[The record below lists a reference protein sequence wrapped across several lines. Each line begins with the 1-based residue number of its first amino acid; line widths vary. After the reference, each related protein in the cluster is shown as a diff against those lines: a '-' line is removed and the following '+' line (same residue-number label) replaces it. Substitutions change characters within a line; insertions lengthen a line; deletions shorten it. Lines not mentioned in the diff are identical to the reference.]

1 MAKAK
6 VKAKNA
12 LKLEIENAARIAAQ
26 EAEEEDTAFESP
38 EERDLDFASNDDDL
52 TPDYEREQKDV
63 FVDGRKLAKT
73 RFKSARWRIYRE
85 DKWLGTKE
93 GDYSWE
99 KVQKEYG
106 GGQFRIV
113 AVDSDN
119 KFLTSQ
125 SLEIEYPDS
134 WKRSELEQ
142 PNAPEKEDSA
152 LATLGFLQQSQERA
166 ENRAREM
173 VSKSENG
180 FAQVMQAMTMQQQ
193 KSQEMQMTMMMESNK
208 QMMAMFMSM
217 NQKPTTDPLA
227 PFMPLITALVTQKP
241 VDTGPKPMELI
252 KLLEDAKREAKREAK
267 EDQRTMHDT
276 ARKLA
281 EEMTPDASEGE
292 ESLTKT
298 IIKSVGPVLATMM
311 QESQKKAEMQAAEQL
326 AAARI
331 QQGHPQALNHGF
343 IEGDPTKAIGSA
355 RPNERRAPRPAP
367 RPVEAS
373 TVTQPEPP
381 KVENVSSVVQ
391 PTVATSGRDL
401 SASGAKGGQEVIAQP
416 VTAKEL
422 VMDGRLQ
429 EQMFNFCAPDIGQAM
444 LNGHSAAITA
454 RGCLAKLE
462 KEGLPRQTVA
472 NAFKLEDFYAYAEKY
487 GLPEEAKGWLKE
499 FHEAIASETTKP
511 KPASAV
517 AVGAS
522 PVVRATNGSQSNGAA
537 KPATT
542 RTSPTGVK
550 TRVQPRQH
558 AKDL

>member
-26 EAEEEDTAFESP
+26 EAEEEDTVFESP

-142 PNAPEKEDSA
+142 PAAPEKEDSA

-217 NQKPTTDPLA
+217 NQKPTTDPIA

-281 EEMTPDASEGE
+281 EEMTPEPSEGE

-331 QQGHPQALNHGF
+331 QQGHPQALNQGF
-343 IEGDPTKAIGSA
+343 IEGDSAKAIGSA
-355 RPNERRAPRPAP
+355 RPNERRSPRPMP
-367 RPVEAS
+367 RPVEAPAMS
-373 TVTQPEPP
+373 QPEPI
-381 KVENVSSVVQ
+381 VQ
-391 PTVATSGRDL
+391 P
-401 SASGAKGGQEVIAQP
+401 VIAANAKEVEE
-416 VTAKEL
+416 VTAQTASAQEF

-499 FHEAIASETTKP
+499 FHEAIAINATSVKPTSEV
-511 KPASAV
+511 V
-517 AVGAS
+517 ARTFS
-522 PVVRATNGSQSNGAA
+522 VVRAINGSQLNGAA
-537 KPATT
+537 KSATT